1 MQIARLMGEYFNS
14 GDREAF
20 GGLFAPDAEIIPLRA
35 ALEGT
40 VYRGPSSA
48 ADFWADTDESWE
60 TIGFDPDEIRDL
72 GDRVLLI
79 GRLRA
84 KARRR
89 ARRSR
94 LTAADGRQ
102 TGVDVDS
109 RIGSIATFAEG
120 KVTRFQTYATVAE
133 ALEAAGLRE

>member
-84 KARRR
+84 K
-89 ARRSR
+89 
-94 LTAADGRQ
+94 GRQ
-102 TGVDVDS
+102 TGVEVDS
-109 RIGSIATFAEG
+109 RMGVIATFADG

-133 ALEAAGLRE
+133 ALEAAGLQE

>member
-84 KARRR
+84 K
-89 ARRSR
+89 
-94 LTAADGRQ
+94 GRQ
-102 TGVDVDS
+102 TGVEVDS
-109 RIGSIATFAEG
+109 RMGLIATFANG

>member
-1 MQIARLMGEYFNS
+1 MEIARLMGEYFNS

-48 ADFWADTDESWE
+48 EDFWADTDESWE

-84 KARRR
+84 K
-89 ARRSR
+89 
-94 LTAADGRQ
+94 GRQ
-102 TGVDVDS
+102 TGVEVDS
-109 RIGSIATFAEG
+109 QMGVIASFADG
-120 KVTRFQTYATVAE
+120 KVTRFQTYSTVAD

>member
-1 MQIARLMGEYFNS
+1 VQIARLMGEYFNS

-40 VYRGPSSA
+40 VYRGPSSF
-48 ADFWADTDESWE
+48 ADFWGDIDESWE
-60 TIGFDPDEIRDL
+60 TLGFDLEEIRDL
-72 GDRVLLI
+72 GDRVLLT

-84 KARRR
+84 KAR
-89 ARRSR
+89 
-94 LTAADGRQ
+94 Q
-102 TGVDVDS
+102 TGVDTDS
-109 RIGSIATFAEG
+109 RIGAIVTFAEG
-120 KVTRFQTYATVAE
+120 RVTRFQTYATVAE

>member
-1 MQIARLMGEYFNS
+1 VSEENVQIARLMGEYFNS

-40 VYRGPSSA
+40 VYRGPNSA
-48 ADFWADTDESWE
+48 ADFWADTDESWA

-84 KARRR
+84 K
-89 ARRSR
+89 
-94 LTAADGRQ
+94 GRQ
-102 TGVDVDS
+102 TGVEVDS
-109 RIGSIATFAEG
+109 RMGLIASFADG

>member
-1 MQIARLMGEYFNS
+1 MSEENMQIARLMGECFNR

-20 GGLFAPDAEIIPLRA
+20 QRLFAPDAEIIPLRA

-40 VYRGPSSA
+40 VYRGPSSS
-48 ADFWADTDESWE
+48 ADFWADTDDSWE

-72 GDRVLLI
+72 GDRVLLT

-84 KARRR
+84 KAR
-89 ARRSR
+89 
-94 LTAADGRQ
+94 Q
-102 TGVDVDS
+102 TGAEVDS
-109 RIGSIATFAEG
+109 RIGLIASFVNG

-133 ALEAAGLRE
+133 ALEAAGLPE

>member
-1 MQIARLMGEYFNS
+1 MEIARLMGEYFNS

-84 KARRR
+84 K
-89 ARRSR
+89 
-94 LTAADGRQ
+94 GRQ
-102 TGVDVDS
+102 TGVEVDS
-109 RIGSIATFAEG
+109 RMGVIATFANG

>member
-1 MQIARLMGEYFNS
+1 MSEENVQIARLMGEYFNS
-14 GDREAF
+14 GDRGAF

-40 VYRGPSSA
+40 VYRGPSGA

-60 TIGFDPDEIRDL
+60 TLAFDPDEIRDL

-79 GRLRA
+79 GRLRG
-84 KARRR
+84 K
-89 ARRSR
+89 
-94 LTAADGRQ
+94 GRQ
-102 TGVDVDS
+102 TGVEVDS
-109 RIGSIATFAEG
+109 RIGAIVSFADG
-120 KVTRFQTYATVAE
+120 NVTRFQTYATVAE

>member
-1 MQIARLMGEYFNS
+1 MSEENAQIARLMGEYFNS

-20 GGLFAPDAEIIPLRA
+20 QELFAPDAEIIPLRA

-48 ADFWADTDESWE
+48 ADFWADADESWE
-60 TIGFDPDEIRDL
+60 TMGFDPDEIRDL
-72 GDRVLLI
+72 GDRVLLT

-84 KARRR
+84 K
-89 ARRSR
+89 
-94 LTAADGRQ
+94 GRQ
-102 TGVDVDS
+102 TGVEVDS
-109 RIGSIATFAEG
+109 QMGLIASFADG